1 MTMKGMVHGAL
12 AAAVAALAL
21 TTVAGEPALAQRKKR
36 EEAGAPK
43 LQLTEAVRTEL
54 AAAQAAIQAKDFP
67 TAKARLDAA
76 AAVPNRTQDD
86 NDIIGQLQIQ
96 LGQESQDTAMLKQG
110 IEGRLAAGKLT
121 AEEQP
126 RYVRNLAAI
135 AVRAND
141 WGAAQTQFERLAQMT
156 PNDPVV
162 QADLGRIYWRNK
174 QGPQAFAAFDKS
186 IAASEAAGAK
196 PEENVY
202 ATRLQIAFDYNLNDK
217 VDGAAR
223 ALVKNY
229 PSAKNWNVALFA
241 LRRAAKFDD
250 QGELDTLRLSRA
262 AGALTGQNEYL
273 EYADTAQRR
282 GLPGEGRMVLEEG
295 IAKNAVDANSA
306 NARELRGLLTAQRA
320 STDKASLAGLERDAR
335 NAPTGRQARATGD
348 GYLSHGEYAKAAEMY
363 RLALQ
368 KGGEDANTVNTRL
381 GIALARSGDKA
392 GAREAFGR
400 VKGGQ
405 RETLAAYWMI
415 WLDQQA

>member
-1 MTMKGMVHGAL
+1 MTGMARSAL
-12 AAAVAALAL
+12 AVAVAALAF
-21 TTVAGEPALAQRKKR
+21 TGVAGAPALAQRKKR
-36 EEAGAPK
+36 DEAAAPR
-43 LQLTEAVRTEL
+43 LQLTEAVRKEL
-54 AAAQAAIQAKDFP
+54 AAAQAAITAKDYP

-76 AAVPNRTQDD
+76 AAVPNRTTDD
-86 NDIIGQLQIQ
+86 NDVLAQLQIQ
-96 LGQESQDTAMLKQG
+96 LGQEMQDTAMLKQG
-110 IEGRLAAGKLT
+110 IEGRLAAGKLS

-135 AVRAND
+135 AVRADD
-141 WGAAQTQFERLAQMT
+141 WAGAQAQFERLAQMV
-156 PNDPVV
+156 PNDPAV

-174 QGPQAFAAFDKS
+174 QGPQAYAAFDRA
-186 IAASEAAGAK
+186 IAVTEASGAK
-196 PEENVY
+196 PEENLF
-202 ATRLQIAFDYNLNDK
+202 ATRLQIAFDYNLNDR

-229 PSAKNWNVALFA
+229 PTPKNWNAALFA

-262 AGALTGQNEYL
+262 VGALTGQNEYI
-273 EYADTAQRR
+273 EYADTAHRR
-282 GLPGEGRMVLEEG
+282 GLPAEGRAVLEEG
-295 IAKNAVDANSA
+295 IAKNAVDPSSA

-320 STDKASLAGLERDAR
+320 ASDKASLAGLERDAR

-348 GYLSHGEYAKAAEMY
+348 GYLSHAEYAKAADMY
-363 RLALQ
+363 RVALQ
-368 KGGEDANTVNTRL
+368 KGGEDANTLNTRL
-381 GIALARSGDKA
+381 GIALARAGDKA

-405 RETLAAYWMI
+405 REALAAYWLI

>member
-1 MTMKGMVHGAL
+1 MMKGMVMNAL
-12 AAAVAALAL
+12 AAAAAALAL
-21 TTVAGEPALAQRKKR
+21 TTVAGVPAQAQRKKK
-36 EEAGAPK
+36 EEAGAPR
-43 LQLTEAVRTEL
+43 LQLTEAVRKEL
-54 AAAQAAIQAKDFP
+54 AEAQKLMAAKDFP
-67 TAKARLDAA
+67 GAKARLNAA
-76 AAVPNRTQDD
+76 AAVPNRTADD
-86 NDIIGQLQIQ
+86 NDIIAQLQIQ
-96 LGQESQDTAMLKQG
+96 LGQESQDNAMLKQG

-121 AEEQP
+121 PEEQP

-141 WGAAQTQFERLAQMT
+141 WAGAQQQFERLAQMT
-156 PNDPVV
+156 PNDATA

-174 QGPQAFAAFDKS
+174 QGPQAFAAFDKA
-186 IAASEAAGAK
+186 IAAAEASGTK
-196 PEENVY
+196 PEENLY

-229 PSAKNWNVALFA
+229 PTPKNWNVALFA
-241 LRRAAKFDD
+241 LRRAARFDD

-262 AGALTGQNEYL
+262 ANALTGQNEYL

-295 IAKNAVDANSA
+295 IARSTVDANAA

-320 STDKASLAGLERDAR
+320 NTDKASLTGLERDAR

-348 GYLSHGEYAKAAEMY
+348 GYLSHGEYAKAADMY

>member
-1 MTMKGMVHGAL
+1 MKGMSHGVI

-21 TTVAGEPALAQRKKR
+21 TTVAGVPALAQRKKKD
-36 EEAGAPK
+36 EAAAPK
-43 LQLTEAVRTEL
+43 LQLTEAVRKEL
-54 AAAQAAIQAKDFP
+54 VEVQKALQAKDYP

-76 AAVPNRTQDD
+76 MAVPNRTADD
-86 NDIIGQLQIQ
+86 NDIIAQLQIQ
-96 LGQESQDTAMLKQG
+96 LGQETQDNAMLKQG

-126 RYVRNLAAI
+126 RYVRNLAAL

-141 WGAAQTQFERLAQMT
+141 WPTAQTQFERLAQMT
-156 PNDPVV
+156 PNDPEVH
-162 QADLGRIYWRNK
+162 ADLGRIYWRNK
-174 QGPQAFAAFDKS
+174 QGPQAYASFDKS
-186 IAASEAAGAK
+186 IAAAEAAGTK
-196 PEENVY
+196 PAENIY

-217 VDGAAR
+217 VDAAAR

-229 PSAKNWNVALFA
+229 PSPKNWNVALFA

-282 GLPGEGRMVLEEG
+282 GLPGEGRIVLEEG
-295 IAKNAVDANSA
+295 IARNTVDANA
-306 NARELRGLLTAQRA
+306 PNARELRGLLTAQR
-320 STDKASLAGLERDAR
+320 SNTDKASLPGLERDAR

-363 RLALQ
+363 RIALQ